1 MSLLRARI
9 NLAFEELIE
18 KQDGITFQRLS
29 YQALRTRWPS
39 LVTANEKSD
48 LGEDARTISCEDSDG
63 IRRSLICSLRITF
76 TKLQKDIAR
85 IKSENTD
92 VDELIIATL
101 KILTRKTQKRW
112 ENELLTGYGLRLIII
127 DRSEFIAVLEKPE
140 SQWLCQQYLNIQTGY
155 IYQYQ
160 LAKQQEEKNDYVEAI
175 INAKEAEKGAISNSD
190 WELLCKIQ
198 LLLAVIYLYSEGLE
212 KNYPMLADNALA
224 TARNFNLISLLPE
237 CLIRSANSHIKDNPK
252 KSRLLLAEVEKLIS
266 TNPQLSKWFYLN
278 LAELEFREKMYEKAE
293 EALNVLKSITPNI
306 SQTDN
311 QNYYHLMSRIEM
323 QKGNLNS
330 AMEYLN
336 KALKSAKKAKRAY
349 SIGWIIREK
358 AYCLDK
364 QGNYYKA
371 AQETENAMHV
381 FEKANIRVDF
391 LDTALMACH
400 LFRECNYIE
409 HALDLVNLVISKSN
423 IDEFKDLFVEALQI
437 RTDLL
442 IASNKVNEAFESN
455 TYFRNTIK
463 HIPDA
468 LIIADLQ
475 DGNIAMKKGYFKS
488 AEEFF
493 SKSHQRTQQ
502 TEVKKEITALIKLRW
517 SEAKFW
523 QAKYKDAIS
532 LAGEVI
538 DYRGQIPKRMID
550 KAEKIIQRSKER
562 ASITSIFNDI
572 LNHPKPLKW
581 AGTDKSTTIQEAH
594 QEIIR
599 PLLEWKDTW
608 PEASTEIY
616 DFWGKGNLARYILN
630 HRGFDT
636 AFHVTVEATSV
647 NQARQWVRVLCP
659 YVDVLTI
666 LWKGPMIDNGF
677 VFVPVNWENSNPGG
691 WGYMIA
697 AGDQIKPHK
706 RSKGKWSP
714 AMGMATLLPK
724 DAIDFLFIEA
734 RNFFETGRLFLFPAT
749 NLGCI
754 DKGHGPIE
762 KMFNDIVNASSF
774 LTSEGNNLSSINFGN
789 LPLPFFPEIPLSE
802 LSQMVNGEA
811 ENLLETRLCLRDWSR
826 FLKDR
831 EMFETQSMKIEI
843 HERLESSLNKI
854 RNKFNI
860 LTKKLEWAKQEGEIS
875 SYTFDSSNLEVKPM
889 NPAACQL
896 VDLHNEIRS
905 TPWYSFFRLS
915 SQGNRW
921 DLLSGNEEK
930 KSDEAN
936 FESKKIFHWL
946 VPPESGWIIPTAK
959 KRI

>member
-455 TYFRNTIK
+455 
-463 HIPDA
+463 
-468 LIIADLQ
+468 
-475 DGNIAMKKGYFKS
+475 
-488 AEEFF
+488 
-493 SKSHQRTQQ
+493 
-502 TEVKKEITALIKLRW
+502 
-517 SEAKFW
+517 
-523 QAKYKDAIS
+523 
-532 LAGEVI
+532 
-538 DYRGQIPKRMID
+538 
-550 KAEKIIQRSKER
+550 
-562 ASITSIFNDI
+562 
-572 LNHPKPLKW
+572 
-581 AGTDKSTTIQEAH
+581 
-594 QEIIR
+594 
-599 PLLEWKDTW
+599 
-608 PEASTEIY
+608 
-616 DFWGKGNLARYILN
+616 
-630 HRGFDT
+630 
-636 AFHVTVEATSV
+636 
-647 NQARQWVRVLCP
+647 
-659 YVDVLTI
+659 
-666 LWKGPMIDNGF
+666 
-677 VFVPVNWENSNPGG
+677 
-691 WGYMIA
+691 
-697 AGDQIKPHK
+697 
-706 RSKGKWSP
+706 
-714 AMGMATLLPK
+714 
-724 DAIDFLFIEA
+724 
-734 RNFFETGRLFLFPAT
+734 
-749 NLGCI
+749 
-754 DKGHGPIE
+754 
-762 KMFNDIVNASSF
+762 
-774 LTSEGNNLSSINFGN
+774 
-789 LPLPFFPEIPLSE
+789 
-802 LSQMVNGEA
+802 
-811 ENLLETRLCLRDWSR
+811 
-826 FLKDR
+826 
-831 EMFETQSMKIEI
+831 
-843 HERLESSLNKI
+843 
-854 RNKFNI
+854 
-860 LTKKLEWAKQEGEIS
+860 
-875 SYTFDSSNLEVKPM
+875 
-889 NPAACQL
+889 
-896 VDLHNEIRS
+896 
-905 TPWYSFFRLS
+905 
-915 SQGNRW
+915 
-921 DLLSGNEEK
+921 
-930 KSDEAN
+930 
-936 FESKKIFHWL
+936 
-946 VPPESGWIIPTAK
+946 
-959 KRI
+959 